1 MIPIAQ
7 PLTGEEEAEAVLAVL
22 RSGRLAQGEQVAAFE
37 QRFAE
42 FCQVREA
49 VAVSSGTAALYLAL
63 LAHEI
68 GQGDEVITTP
78 FSFVATSNTILQAGA
93 TPVFVDIDPVTCNIN
108 PALVEAAITER
119 TKAILPVHLYGNP
132 CDMEKLET
140 LAMEHNL
147 LLIEDACQAHGACIN
162 GKAVGSFGTGC
173 FSFYPTKNMTT
184 GEGGMVTTNDPLIA
198 LRLRLLRSHGEP
210 KRYTHIM
217 MGFNLRMT
225 EIQAALGLVQLKKLK
240 QFNEARIAHATYLT
254 RHLGS
259 VIQTPVAQK
268 GHHHVFHQYTIRV
281 PYGHDR
287 DEWVRELGERGVTAA
302 IYYPYPLHLQP
313 FYRNA
318 PELFRVAG
326 KVADKAPAFSAAR
339 LVSEKSSAPVT
350 EAGPGL
356 DEQWSRQLPEAEKAA
371 QEVISLPV
379 HPALTENDMA
389 IIVKEVLNLC
399 L

>member
-1 MIPIAQ
+1 MIPIAH
-7 PLTGEEEAEAVLAVL
+7 PLIGLEEEEAVLEVL
-22 RSGRLAQGEQVAAFE
+22 RSGKLAQGERVAAFE
-37 QRFAE
+37 RLFAE

-68 GQGDEVITTP
+68 GHGDEVITTP
-78 FSFVATSNTILQAGA
+78 FSFIATANAILQVGA
-93 TPVFVDIDPVTCNIN
+93 MPVFVDIDPITFNIN
-108 PALVEAAITER
+108 PDRVEAAITER

-132 CDMEKLET
+132 CDMEKLEA

-198 LRLRLLRSHGEP
+198 ERLRLLRSHGEP
-210 KRYTHIM
+210 ERYRHVM
-217 MGFNLRMT
+217 MGFNMRMT
-225 EIQAALGLVQLKKLK
+225 EIQAALGLVQLKKLER
-240 QFNEARIAHATYLT
+240 FNGARIAHAAYLT
-254 RHLGS
+254 RHLS
-259 VIQTPVAQK
+259 PVIQTPVARE
-268 GHHHVFHQYTIRV
+268 GYHHVFHQYPIRV
-281 PYGHDR
+281 PYEHDR
-287 DEWVRELGERGVTAA
+287 DEWVTKLGERGVTAA

-318 PELFRVAG
+318 PELFRIAG
-326 KVADKAPAFSAAR
+326 KASSRDPAFSATR
-339 LVSEKSSAPVT
+339 SFPEGRSATVT
-350 EAGPGL
+350 EAESGL
-356 DEQWSRQLPEAEKAA
+356 DELWSQQLPEVAKAA
-371 QEVISLPV
+371 REVLSLPV
-379 HPALTENDMA
+379 HPALTEADMVT
-389 IIVKEVLNLC
+389 IVREVRNLC

>member
-68 GQGDEVITTP
+68 GPGDEVITTP
-78 FSFVATSNTILQAGA
+78 FSFVATSNTILQTGA

-108 PALVEAAITER
+108 PELVEAAITR
-119 TKAILPVHLYGNP
+119 CTKAILPVHLYGNP

-140 LAMEHNL
+140 LATEHNL
-147 LLIEDACQAHGACIN
+147 YLIEDACQAHGACIN

-184 GEGGMVTTNDPLIA
+184 GEGGMITTNDPLIA
-198 LRLRLLRSHGEP
+198 QRLRLLRSHGEP

-240 QFNEARIAHATYLT
+240 QFNEARIAHAAYLT

-259 VIQTPVAQK
+259 LIQTPVVQK
-268 GHHHVFHQYTIRV
+268 GYHHVFHQYTIRV

-287 DEWVRELGERGVTAA
+287 DEWVRRLGERGVTAA
-302 IYYPYPLHLQP
+302 IYYPHPLHLQP

-318 PELFRVAG
+318 PELFRIAG
-326 KVADKAPAFSAAR
+326 KAASGPPAFRAAR
-339 LVSEKSSAPVT
+339 LAGGERTAPVIET
-350 EAGPGL
+350 EPDL
-356 DEQWSRQLPEAEKAA
+356 DELWSRQLPEVEKAA
-371 QEVISLPV
+371 QEVLSLPV

-389 IIVKEVLNLC
+389 IIVREVLNLC
-399 L
+399 V